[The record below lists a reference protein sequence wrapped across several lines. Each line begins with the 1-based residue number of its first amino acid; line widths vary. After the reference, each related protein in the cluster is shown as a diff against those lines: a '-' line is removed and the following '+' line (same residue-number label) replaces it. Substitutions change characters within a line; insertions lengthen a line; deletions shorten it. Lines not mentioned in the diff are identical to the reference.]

1 MLSWLNIF
9 CVILHNYYYKLHE
22 MEDKIDRFSFNYPMN
37 LALRNELFV
46 KSEKIVQ
53 NWNILIK

>member
-1 MLSWLNIF
+1 
-9 CVILHNYYYKLHE
+9 
-22 MEDKIDRFSFNYPMN
+22 MEDKIDRLSFNYPMN

-53 NWNILIK
+53 N

>member
-1 MLSWLNIF
+1 
-9 CVILHNYYYKLHE
+9 

-37 LALRNELFV
+37 LALRNELFA

-53 NWNILIK
+53 N